1 MSTPRSG
8 RRPPKPEPCTPSRHE
23 NGTRTAHASRRRRRR
38 RRRRTHVFRPAE
50 RCARDVLIGRI
61 RPAPVEGQHYRATCA
76 ALAQRRRAGWG
87 QRLVV
92 PRPALLVSLALH
104 RPPAG
109 PPSTARPSAPRTGR
123 APLRVSP
130 RRATSRFSSRIPPP
144 AFLPQAHGPHFP
156 PLMFALGT
164 TFQWGKTSEAAK
176 PDSRPQKFATT
187 VPASLQIEP
196 PGGTLLGQHMGDRR
210 PEVSGR
216 PPRPSRSR
224 RHCMSVSH
232 QDHGLVGAAW
242 SPHGSRLGSQLGW
255 SRKRLSYYLPQ
266 ATARKTTPG
275 SLRPTGA
282 PPTSPFTI

>member
-1 MSTPRSG
+1 MTNPT
-8 RRPPKPEPCTPSRHE
+8 KPEPRTPSRHE
-23 NGTRTAHASRRRRRR
+23 NGTRTAHASRR

-104 RPPAG
+104 RPPAR

-130 RRATSRFSSRIPPP
+130 RRATSRFSSRIPPL

-176 PDSRPQKFATT
+176 PDSRPQKN
-187 VPASLQIEP
+187 S
-196 PGGTLLGQHMGDRR
+196 RR
-210 PEVSGR
+210 RCPQA
-216 PPRPSRSR
+216 SRSSR
-224 RHCMSVSH
+224 RAARCSVSIWET
-232 QDHGLVGAAW
+232 DVRKCPEGRRGRAGLAVIAC
-242 SPHGSRLGSQLGW
+242 Q
-255 SRKRLSYYLPQ
+255 
-266 ATARKTTPG
+266 
-275 SLRPTGA
+275 
-282 PPTSPFTI
+282 